1 MGRKLWSGLRQ
12 VNRNRHDPA
21 PENRQWTEFY
31 PGKIIAGDNPE
42 EIAVTTI
49 PLPAALLMEGK
60 RALVT
65 GAASGIGQATAL
77 VLAQLGA
84 ELVICDR
91 APMDATSDAIRA
103 SGGTCTVAQGDLTG
117 DAFIAALFAGGQV
130 HAVAHCAAIIEGR
143 MWTED
148 PDWHQRFHRVMDI
161 NVRVPLQL
169 AAAAIDHM
177 AERGGGHIVLVGS
190 VAGKTG
196 GTSLN
201 TPPDYSASK
210 GAVHALVKWLSRN
223 AVGRGVLVNAVA
235 PGPVETPMTRGF
247 NLGPTLP
254 MGRIGRPEEL
264 AWPIAFLCTSA
275 ASYLSGA
282 ILDVNGG
289 AFVGP

>member
-1 MGRKLWSGLRQ
+1 M
-12 VNRNRHDPA
+12 
-21 PENRQWTEFY
+21 
-31 PGKIIAGDNPE
+31 
-42 EIAVTTI
+42 TTI
-49 PLPAALLMEGK
+49 NLPAALSMQGK
-60 RALVT
+60 RVVVT
-65 GAASGIGQATAL
+65 GAASGIGKATAL

-84 ELVICDR
+84 DLVLVDR
-91 APMDATSDAIRA
+91 APMDATREEVA
-103 SGGTCTVAQGDLTG
+103 GTCTVLQGDLADDT
-117 DAFIAALFAGGQV
+117 FIASFFADDRV
-130 HAVAHCAAIIEGR
+130 HAVAHCAGILEGR
-143 MWTED
+143 PWTED
-148 PDWHQRFHRVMDI
+148 HGWHERFHKVMDI

-177 AERGGGHIVLVGS
+177 AAHGGGNIALVGS

-196 GTSLN
+196 GTSLT
-201 TPPDYSASK
+201 TPPDYAASK
-210 GAVHALVKWLSRN
+210 GAVHTLVKWLSRN

>member
-1 MGRKLWSGLRQ
+1 MVRKLWTGLPQ
-12 VNRNRHDPA
+12 VNRNRPDR
-21 PENRQWTEFY
+21 RQWTEIH
-31 PGKIIAGDNPE
+31 PGEIIEINQTE
-42 EIAVTTI
+42 EETDMTSIA
-49 PLPAALLMEGK
+49 LPVALSMQGK
-60 RALVT
+60 RAVVT
-65 GAASGIGQATAL
+65 GAASGIGKATAL

-84 ELVICDR
+84 ELVISDR
-91 APMDATSDAIRA
+91 ASMEATRA
-103 SGGTCTVAQGDLTG
+103 EVEAGGGICIVVQGDLTD
-117 DAFIAALFAGGQV
+117 DAFITALFAGERV
-130 HAVAHCAAIIEGR
+130 HAVAHCAGILEGR
-143 MWTED
+143 PWRED
-148 PDWHQRFHRVMDI
+148 TAWHERFHRVMDV

-177 AERGGGHIVLVGS
+177 AAHGGGNIALVGS

-196 GTSLN
+196 GTSIN

-254 MGRIGRPEEL
+254 MGRIGRAEEL

>member
-1 MGRKLWSGLRQ
+1 M
-12 VNRNRHDPA
+12 
-21 PENRQWTEFY
+21 
-31 PGKIIAGDNPE
+31 
-42 EIAVTTI
+42 TTI
-49 PLPAALLMEGK
+49 ALPAALSMQGK

-65 GAASGIGQATAL
+65 GAASGIGKATAL

-84 ELVICDR
+84 DLLLADL
-91 APMDATSDAIRA
+91 APLDATRDEIAA
-103 SGGTCTVAQGDLTG
+103 GGGVCTMMQGDLTE
-117 DAFIAALFAGGQV
+117 DAFIASFFAGDRV
-130 HAVAHCAAIIEGR
+130 HSVAHCAGILDGR
-143 MWTED
+143 KWTED
-148 PDWHQRFHRVMDI
+148 PAWHERFHRVMDV

-177 AERGGGHIVLVGS
+177 AALGGGNIALVGS

-196 GTSLN
+196 GTSLS

-210 GAVHALVKWLSRN
+210 GAVHTLVKWLSRN

-235 PGPVETPMTRGF
+235 PGPVETAMTRGF

-254 MGRIGRPEEL
+254 MGRIGRAEEL

>member
-1 MGRKLWSGLRQ
+1 MS
-12 VNRNRHDPA
+12 
-21 PENRQWTEFY
+21 
-31 PGKIIAGDNPE
+31 
-42 EIAVTTI
+42 TI
-49 PLPAALLMEGK
+49 SLPAALSMQGK

-65 GAASGIGQATAL
+65 GAASGIGKATAL

-84 ELVICDR
+84 TVVISDR
-91 APMDATSDAIRA
+91 AKLDEARDEIQSA
-103 SGGTCTVAQGDLTG
+103 GGACAVAQGDLTD
-117 DAFIAALFAGGQV
+117 DAFIASFFAGERL
-130 HAVAHCAAIIEGR
+130 HAVAHCAAILEGR
-143 MWTED
+143 PWQED
-148 PDWHQRFHRVMDI
+148 TAWHERFHRVMDI

-177 AERGGGHIVLVGS
+177 AAHGGGHIALVGS

-196 GTSLN
+196 GTSLT

-254 MGRIGRPEEL
+254 MGRIGRAEEL
-264 AWPIAFLCTSA
+264 AWPIAFLCTPA

>member
-1 MGRKLWSGLRQ
+1 M
-12 VNRNRHDPA
+12 
-21 PENRQWTEFY
+21 
-31 PGKIIAGDNPE
+31 
-42 EIAVTTI
+42 TTM
-49 PLPAALLMEGK
+49 PLPNALSMPSALSMQGR

-65 GAASGIGQATAL
+65 GAASGIGRATAL
-77 VLAQLGA
+77 ALSQLGA

-91 APMDATSDAIRA
+91 APMDAVCDEIRGG
-103 SGGTCTVAQGDLTG
+103 GGTCTEARGDLTD
-117 DAFIAALFAGGQV
+117 DAFIASFFAGARL
-130 HAVAHCAAIIEGR
+130 HAVAHCAGILEGR
-143 MWTED
+143 PWTED
-148 PDWHQRFHRVMDI
+148 DGWHERFHRVMDV

-169 AAAAIDHM
+169 AAAAISHM
-177 AERGGGHIVLVGS
+177 AAFGSGNIALVGS

-210 GAVHALVKWLSRN
+210 GALHALVKWLSRN

>member
-1 MGRKLWSGLRQ
+1 M
-12 VNRNRHDPA
+12 
-21 PENRQWTEFY
+21 
-31 PGKIIAGDNPE
+31 
-42 EIAVTTI
+42 TTL
-49 PLPAALLMEGK
+49 PLPGALSLQGK

-65 GAASGIGQATAL
+65 GAASGIGRATAL

-84 ELVICDR
+84 GLLITDR
-91 APMDATSDAIRA
+91 ASLDATRDEVLAA
-103 SGGTCTVAQGDLTG
+103 GGTCTVAQGDLTE
-117 DAFIAALFAGGQV
+117 DSFIASLFGEERLF
-130 HAVAHCAAIIEGR
+130 AVAHCAGILVGR
-143 MWTED
+143 PWNED
-148 PDWHQRFHRVMDI
+148 EAWHERFHRVMDI

-169 AAAAIDHM
+169 TAAAIEHM
-177 AERGGGHIVLVGS
+177 AGHGGGHIALVGS

-235 PGPVETPMTRGF
+235 PGPVETPMTRGS
-247 NLGPTLP
+247 NLGPSLP
-254 MGRIGRPEEL
+254 LGRMGRAEEL
-264 AWPIAFLCTSA
+264 AWPIAFLCTPA

-289 AFVGP
+289 AFVG

>member
-1 MGRKLWSGLRQ
+1 M
-12 VNRNRHDPA
+12 
-21 PENRQWTEFY
+21 
-31 PGKIIAGDNPE
+31 
-42 EIAVTTI
+42 TTI
-49 PLPAALLMEGK
+49 ALPAALSMEGR

-65 GAASGIGQATAL
+65 GAASGIGKATAL

-84 ELVICDR
+84 ELVVVDR
-91 APMDATSDAIRA
+91 APMD
-103 SGGTCTVAQGDLTG
+103 GTREEVEAAGRVCTMMQGDLAE
-117 DAFIAALFAGGQV
+117 DAFIASFFAGDRI
-130 HAVAHCAAIIEGR
+130 HAVAHCAGILEGR
-143 MWTED
+143 PWTED
-148 PDWHQRFHRVMDI
+148 RAWHERFHRVMDV

-177 AERGGGHIVLVGS
+177 AGHGGGHIALVGS

-196 GTSLN
+196 GTSLT
-201 TPPDYSASK
+201 TPPDYAASK
-210 GAVHALVKWLSRN
+210 GAVHTLVKWLSRN

-254 MGRIGRPEEL
+254 MGRIGRAEEL

>member
-1 MGRKLWSGLRQ
+1 M
-12 VNRNRHDPA
+12 
-21 PENRQWTEFY
+21 
-31 PGKIIAGDNPE
+31 
-42 EIAVTTI
+42 TTI
-49 PLPAALLMEGK
+49 HLPAALSMQGK
-60 RALVT
+60 RVVVT
-65 GAASGIGQATAL
+65 GAASGIGKATAL

-84 ELVICDR
+84 NLVISDR
-91 APMDATSDAIRA
+91 APLHSTRDEIQAA
-103 SGGTCTVAQGDLTG
+103 GGACLVAQGDLTS
-117 DAFIAALFAGGQV
+117 DDFLASFFAGDRI
-130 HAVAHCAAIIEGR
+130 HAVAHCAGILEAR
-143 MWTED
+143 PWRED
-148 PDWHQRFHRVMDI
+148 PTWHERFHRVMDV

-177 AERGGGHIVLVGS
+177 AAHGGGNIALVGS

-196 GTSLN
+196 GTSPS
-201 TPPDYSASK
+201 TPPDYAASK
-210 GAVHALVKWLSRN
+210 GGLHTLVKWLSRN

>member
-1 MGRKLWSGLRQ
+1 MAANHREET
-12 VNRNRHDPA
+12 NM
-21 PENRQWTEFY
+21 TE
-31 PGKIIAGDNPE
+31 
-42 EIAVTTI
+42 I
-49 PLPAALLMEGK
+49 PLPAALSMQGK
-60 RALVT
+60 RVLVT
-65 GAASGIGQATAL
+65 GAASGIGKATAR

-84 ELVICDR
+84 ELTISDR
-91 APMDATSDAIRA
+91 APLDATLDEIKTVGGVCTA
-103 SGGTCTVAQGDLTG
+103 SRGDLMD
-117 DAFIAALFAGGQV
+117 DAFIASFFAGERV
-130 HAVAHCAAIIEGR
+130 HAVAHCAGIVEGR
-143 MWTED
+143 PWNED
-148 PDWHQRFHRVMDI
+148 TAWHERFHRVMDV

-177 AERGGGHIVLVGS
+177 AAHGGGNIALVGS

-196 GTSLN
+196 GTSLT
-201 TPPDYSASK
+201 TPPDYAASK
-210 GAVHALVKWLSRN
+210 GALHTLVKWMSRN

-247 NLGPTLP
+247 TLGPTLP
-254 MGRIGRPEEL
+254 MGRIGRAEEL